1 MTRMLALTVLVLA
14 ACGTDLPAPPNEGD
28 SSTGRGSSSSSTGAG
43 SSGGADSSTGM
54 PMPQTVL
61 DAQLELELVHHVR
74 VTLTTTGADA
84 NATIVP
90 ERGYG
95 LVEDGATLDGAAR
108 IDRYPEIGAT
118 VYTARFDGPAVAGGP
133 CGDAAV
139 GLALSL
145 HLDDDDRVIA
155 GGLTG
160 YCDGGFFGV
169 PAIEPLR
176 IFGTVP

>member
-1 MTRMLALTVLVLA
+1 MTRRLAIVALLLC
-14 ACGTDLPAPPNEGD
+14 ACNDVPAPPNEGG
-28 SSTGRGSSSSSTGAG
+28 SSSGSTGTGGTGSSSSS
-43 SSGGADSSTGM
+43 GADSSTGT
-54 PMPQTVL
+54 PMPETVF
-61 DAQLELELVHHVR
+61 DVQLELELVHDVR
-74 VTLTTTGADA
+74 VTVTTVGASA
-84 NATIVP
+84 SATVVP

-95 LVEDGATLDGAAR
+95 LVADGTTLEGVAR

-118 VYTARFDGPAVAGGP
+118 VYTARFDGAAVAGGP
-133 CGDAAV
+133 CGDAPV

-160 YCDGGFFGV
+160 YCDGAFAGV

-176 IFGTVP
+176 IFGRLP